1 MYLPSS
7 VQEYVEVDIA
17 DCREYLYTY
26 IYIFP
31 NLSCYLFVSNC
42 SGESVIRREEGE
54 ESERFIEGSVQKE
67 QLLVKIE
74 GPIRI
79 R

>member
-31 NLSCYLFVSNC
+31 NLSYYLFVSNC
-42 SGESVIRREEGE
+42 GGESVIRREEGE
-54 ESERFIEGSVQKE
+54 EIERFIKGSVQKE

>member
-17 DCREYLYTY
+17 DCREYLYTH

-54 ESERFIEGSVQKE
+54 KSERFIEGSVQKE